1 MHDDDLTPDERDR
14 LRALPRELDPDDSL
28 EERTVRTLRAHGLLR
43 ATPARVFRF
52 PVSPLWLG
60 AAAAACFVLF
70 AGGFFFGSWM
80 EARHTTQV
88 VSAMHEQDA
97 TRAAALVQ
105 QTGSAYVSAMAAL
118 ASYAENKQQSAPA
131 SGARGTEAT
140 SAELAQGREVAV
152 NALHAAANQLVRIA
166 PEDPLAVQILSGMNK
181 AARRDTAST
190 TDRLVWF

>member
-1 MHDDDLTPDERDR
+1 MHDDDLTTEERNR
-14 LRALPRELDPDDSL
+14 FRALPRELDPDDSL
-28 EERTVRTLRAHGLLR
+28 EERTVRTLRAHGLLK
-43 ATPARVFRF
+43 AAPARIVRF
-52 PVSPLWLG
+52 PLSPMWIG

-88 VSAMHEQDA
+88 VSRMHEQDA

-118 ASYAENKQQSAPA
+118 AAYAETKQQANPT
-131 SGARGTEAT
+131 GAANN
-140 SAELAQGREVAV
+140 AEIAQGREVAI

-181 AARRDTAST
+181 SAKQDTT
-190 TDRLVWF
+190 GGTDRLVWF